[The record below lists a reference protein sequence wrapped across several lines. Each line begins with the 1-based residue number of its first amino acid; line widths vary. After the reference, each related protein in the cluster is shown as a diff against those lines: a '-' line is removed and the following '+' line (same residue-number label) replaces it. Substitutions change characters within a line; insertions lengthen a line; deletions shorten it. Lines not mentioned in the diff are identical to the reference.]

1 MKKLII
7 TALIIFPLVIG
18 CNGSDGSSAG
28 GSSGYS
34 EAQAS
39 FMEIC
44 TIADDSPI
52 SVRFCECCYSQ
63 FEKYGETPEYVDA
76 IIDNCMSIKE

>member
-18 CNGSDGSSAG
+18 CNGSG

-34 EAQAS
+34 EAQAL
-39 FMEIC
+39 FMEMC
-44 TIADDSPI
+44 TIADDSPKF
-52 SVRFCECCYSQ
+52 VRYCECCYSQ
-63 FEKYGETPEYVDA
+63 FVKYGETPEYMNA
-76 IIDNCMSIKE
+76 ITDNCMSILY